1 MESRKQYLKYYD
13 LDVSIDRKPTEDIL
27 KLLQDTVLGTPGGI
41 RYQLK
46 DTAEKVQVIPE
57 IYFLTLR
64 KFNRILGTVGF
75 VRRTFRFGT
84 YQFQSYYLRYF
95 SIRSPIP
102 TSRRKRKAKPDKVR
116 IRKKRN
122 ILKEQSEK
130 FMEEAHKYL
139 KTDDGDKT
147 VLYAYIEQENQ
158 RSMEMSSRMGY
169 KTMRIMTNEFFSRVF
184 PRSDR
189 NVGRIREDEKETV
202 RKKLREFY
210 RDFTF
215 YTEESLFYKDA
226 YFVYR
231 QDGEIVAGVQATPV
245 EWEIKVMPGISGWIF
260 QKLVPVMPFLKQ
272 LFNPNSFRFVS
283 LDFIYYK
290 EGSEKL
296 LLPLFESVLAHQN
309 VRTAIT
315 WHDSE
320 SPILKTIQTL
330 PRLGIFRKL
339 TSSRPAEIRMKFA
352 GLNPSEEQVFADYP
366 AFIIAFDAT

>member
-1 MESRKQYLKYYD
+1 MD
-13 LDVSIDRKPTEDIL
+13 
-27 KLLQDTVLGTPGGI
+27 
-41 RYQLK
+41 
-46 DTAEKVQVIPE
+46 
-57 IYFLTLR
+57 
-64 KFNRILGTVGF
+64 
-75 VRRTFRFGT
+75 
-84 YQFQSYYLRYF
+84 
-95 SIRSPIP
+95 
-102 TSRRKRKAKPDKVR
+102 
-116 IRKKRN
+116 
-122 ILKEQSEK
+122 
-130 FMEEAHKYL
+130 
-139 KTDDGDKT
+139 
-147 VLYAYIEQENQ
+147 
-158 RSMEMSSRMGY
+158 MSSRMGY
-169 KTMRIMTNEFFSRVF
+169 KTMRIMTNEFFSRIF

-189 NVGRIREDEKETV
+189 NVGRIRDDEKETI

-296 LLPLFESVLAHQN
+296 LLPLFESVLAHQH

-339 TSSRPAEIRMKFA
+339 TSSRPADIRMKFA